1 MVTQS
6 SVNNLSFKKIK
17 NLWTSGNKL
26 VKLVDGQSVNKK
38 GVDCWTQVLSKS
50 HRKGENTMP
59 VEPVDESAVQS
70 SENISIVIFI

>member
-6 SVNNLSFKKIK
+6 SVNDLSFKKIK

-50 HRKGENTMP
+50 HRKGENTI
-59 VEPVDESAVQS
+59 DESAVQS
-70 SENISIVIFI
+70 SENISIVIICTCE